1 MTNLTDVRRHTKRR
15 RNDVLIGAILALL
28 AFLGLFPFGF
38 ALIGSFKNSA
48 QFTSSYW
55 LPALPLHLENY
66 SGAWAQISTF
76 WINSLI
82 VGIATSVVILA
93 LGTVSGFVFA
103 RYRFPGRETLFYIII
118 ILLAVPGV
126 AKLDGASGPQTFLQ
140 IVLPLSIP
148 AMGTVIM
155 TTLTGVWNEYLWALL
170 VINDPAKRTIGTGL
184 QFFTTQVGTETNAA
198 RLLRHEAVRT
208 GIKDVSQLTDREHD
222 LLAQVWVNFGI
233 VVQHSRDGRTFRDI
247 VNRCH
252 SRPQNRHWFHHFLN
266 KLYQIS
272 AFGKPISKNE
282 CRGNTVIQT
291 ISSSSHNSSHPPISS
306 KGFHTSV
313 FFGLVWRFAFSTLTR
328 GLDRVTLCYREQD
341 RGLQTNVCLMLVFV
355 SCPQLKIH

>member
-1 MTNLTDVRRHTKRR
+1 MTRAMTNLTDVRRHTKRR

-82 VGIATSVVILA
+82 VGIATSVIILA

-103 RYRFPGRETLFYIII
+103 RYRFPGRETLFYMII

-126 AKLDGASGPQTFLQ
+126 VNLVPLFLLVKALGMIDTLWALIVVYSVGNLYTTVYLMRNSIQGIGDEIFEAAKLDGASGPQTFLR

-184 QFFTTQVGTETNAA
+184 QFFTTQVGTEYGPMFA
-198 RLLRHEAVRT
+198 
-208 GIKDVSQLTDREHD
+208 GYI
-222 LLAQVWVNFGI
+222 LASLPLVIAFALA
-233 VVQHSRDGRTFRDI
+233 SRYY
-247 VNRCH
+247 
-252 SRPQNRHWFHHFLN
+252 L
-266 KLYQIS
+266 
-272 AFGKPISKNE
+272 A
-282 CRGNTVIQT
+282 
-291 ISSSSHNSSHPPISS
+291 
-306 KGFHTSV
+306 
-313 FFGLVWRFAFSTLTR
+313 
-328 GLDRVTLCYREQD
+328 
-341 RGLQTNVCLMLVFV
+341 GLQAGSVKL
-355 SCPQLKIH
+355 